1 MLMPNA
7 QNRAICFQPPML
19 WRCAQVDQ
27 SGVNHL
33 WIKME
38 RVRDSY
44 CTGALPLR
52 HIPRLPSLTSQSR
65 HLSSL
70 ADRPFPRIPPPIPST
85 RVLVPMCRSSRYEG
99 PRAPPTSAGGQ
110 VAGLVGRRGCLL
122 RVISRAA
129 GCGAL
134 CGVRSASLR
143 GSVAVSRD
151 WRVSAG
157 RGAAGRDVVVS
168 TRH

>member
-7 QNRAICFQPPML
+7 QNGMICFQPPML

-65 HLSSL
+65 HLPSL

-99 PRAPPTSAGGQ
+99 SPAPPTSTAGRVTG
-110 VAGLVGRRGCLL
+110 VVGRMGGLL
-122 RVISRAA
+122 CVISRAA
-129 GCGAL
+129 GCSAR
-134 CGVRSASLR
+134 CGVRSATLG
-143 GSVAVSRD
+143 GSVTVSPH
-151 WRVSAG
+151 WQLKFK
-157 RGAAGRDVVVS
+157 
-168 TRH
+168 